1 MIVVLALI
9 ALLAIEAPACH
20 PLIVPI
26 AVTHQA
32 APIDGVPVLI
42 DGAAV
47 TVRCNF

>member
-9 ALLAIEAPACH
+9 AWLSFAPECY
-20 PLIVPI
+20 PLVVPI

-32 APIDGVPVLI
+32 TPIDGVPILF

-47 TVRCNF
+47 TVRCHF